1 MATRVISTSIRLD
14 GEAEFKKQ
22 MSSVNSELKTL
33 RSEMAYNEEAFKGQ
47 ANTMEALTEKDKLL
61 RKEIEQQEEKVK
73 ALEKAVS
80 EATEAYGENDKRT
93 DNWRQSLNRAKTD
106 LLKMNRELEDTDKYL
121 DEASKS
127 SDKTASSIDE
137 YGRAVDS
144 GKEKT
149 SIFGEVLKANLA
161 SAVIISGVK
170 KLTDGLKELP
180 AEVLERSA
188 EALKSL
194 VSELKDATVAA
205 AAYAD
210 DIMTTSSVTGL
221 STDALQE
228 YQYMAE
234 LTDVSVETITGSL
247 TKLTRNMESAK
258 GGTGSAADAFDAL
271 KISVIDADGQLRS
284 NQDVFGEVIDKLRE
298 MDNETQRDAY
308 SMEIFG
314 KSAQDLN
321 PLIAQGADGIAALA
335 EEAHNMGYVL
345 NEETLSSLGAVD
357 DAVQRFQK
365 SLEAAKNQAG
375 AEFAPAME
383 SIFTGITELIAGNV
397 DEGMLS
403 IEKGLEQFGDKLEE
417 LGPYAEE
424 ALSLFLATF
433 AEHLPELGETGVRL
447 LLTLIAGIA
456 KTAPELIPAAVE
468 TIQTIVDALWDNRGL
483 IVDAGK
489 ELIRGLWEGIENMGA
504 WIGDK
509 IRGFG
514 AGVVNQLKD
523 FFGISSDSGT
533 GRSSSVDGSH
543 AGGLSYVPYDGY
555 VAQLH
560 KNEAVL
566 TAQENAVWQRFKSSW
581 GQVSQGVTAAELQ
594 QMLVATVNAINSQ
607 RDGNFPQEID
617 LRLKTDDGQTMG
629 RWLVPF
635 VRSEDKSNPEVVSDR

>member
-47 ANTMEALTEKDKLL
+47 ANTMEALTAKDKLL

-106 LLKMNRELEDTDKYL
+106 LLKMNRELEDNSKYL

-137 YGRAVDS
+137 YGRSVDT
-144 GKEKT
+144 GKGKT
-149 SIFGEVLKANLA
+149 SVFGEVLKATLA
-161 SAVIISGVK
+161 SAVIITGAK
-170 KLTDGLKELP
+170 KLAGALTEIP

-188 EALKSL
+188 DALKFL
-194 VSELKDATVAA
+194 VTGIKDATVAA

-210 DIMTTSSVTGL
+210 DILTTSTVTGL

-247 TKLTRNMESAK
+247 TKLIKNMDTAK
-258 GGTGSAADAFDAL
+258 GGTGSAAKAFEEL
-271 KISVIDADGQLRS
+271 GISVTDSSGQLRN
-284 NQDVFGEVIDKLRE
+284 NQEVFGEVIDKLAE

-308 SMEIFG
+308 SMSIFG
-314 KSAQDLN
+314 KSAQELN
-321 PLIAQGADGIAALA
+321 PLFSQGADGIATLA

-345 NEETLSSLGAVD
+345 DGETLSSLGAVD
-357 DAVQRFQK
+357 DAVQRFEK
-365 SLEAAKNQAG
+365 ALESAKNQAG

-383 SIFTGITELIAGNV
+383 SIFTGITQLISGNV
-397 DEGMLS
+397 DEGMSS
-403 IEKGLEQFGDKLEE
+403 IENGLEQFAEKLEE

-424 ALSLFLATF
+424 ALTMFLETF
-433 AEHLPELGETGVRL
+433 ADHLPELGETGVRL

-456 KTAPELIPAAVE
+456 RTAPELIPAAVE
-468 TIQTIVDALWDNRGL
+468 TIQTIIDALWENRGL
-483 IVDAGK
+483 VVEAGK
-489 ELIRGLWEGIENMGA
+489 DLIRGLWEGIENMGT
-504 WIGDK
+504 WIGEK

-523 FFGISSDSGT
+523 FFGLSSGVSQE
-533 GRSSSVDGSH
+533 RVSGSH
-543 AGGLSYVPYDGY
+543 AGGLSRVPYDGY
-555 VAQLH
+555 IAETH
-560 KNEAVL
+560 RDEAIL
-566 TAQENAVWQRFKSSW
+566 NAQEAQVWRQFRAGSYQTKP
-581 GQVSQGVTAAELQ
+581 GVTAAELQ
-594 QMLVATVNAINSQ
+594 QMLVGAVNAINSQ
-607 RDGNFPQEID
+607 RGGGIPQEID